1 MERTKLFGIIGGICV
16 FVVILLIIFQQN
28 SDFDQHLIES
38 INAGTPTNQ
47 LLTQIDNEREK
58 EIIAANNRLNAKLN
72 DMSNWNKTDI
82 DPVHDSELDID
93 FYNQQLEA
101 INNYYELRKQFVLKE
116 ITAQEFVSQ
125 SKDYKMML

>member
-1 MERTKLFGIIGGICV
+1 LEITKLFGIIGGICV